1 MPPSNM
7 DSPRVISISETNAT
21 PSRLANSSRALTPR
35 FSAAANK
42 CSMQPEPLRTD
53 VSGRCVCASRTRGG
67 DGASRSRPIVWISG
81 PVVDQQAVAGTG
93 RRQEASRG
101 TKLGGATSALWK
113 LGRASV
119 AV

>member
-81 PVVDQQAVAGTG
+81 PVVDQ
-93 RRQEASRG
+93 
-101 TKLGGATSALWK
+101 
-113 LGRASV
+113 
-119 AV
+119 